1 MGAVRSIERYRFGF
15 FELQPD
21 KARLIKDG
29 ATISRSTLRNDDL
42 PFDPSQ

>member
-1 MGAVRSIERYRFGF
+1 MRPVGSIERYRFGS

-29 ATISRSTLRNDDL
+29 ATISRSTLRNNGRSRA
-42 PFDPSQ
+42 F